1 MAFTLPKLPYAYDAL
16 QPYLSKETLEYH
28 HDKHH
33 KTYVETANE
42 LLKDSGLEGK
52 SLEQVVTLSHR
63 KNVALFNNA
72 AQHFNHVEYWKSMKP
87 GGGGKIPGSIEKAL
101 IESFGSIDKMKDELT
116 KAATGQFGSG
126 WAWLSLKDG
135 KISVVKTGNA
145 ENPLIQGAV
154 PLLAIDVWEHGYY
167 IDYRNKRPDYIKA
180 FMESL
185 VNWDYAAE
193 NYEKAQ
199 KRVHEPA

>member
-52 SLEQVVTLSHR
+52 SLEEVVRLSHG

-87 GGGGKIPGSIEKAL
+87 GGGGKIPGSFEKAL
-101 IESFGSIDKMKDELT
+101 VESFGSIDKMKAELS
-116 KAATGQFGSG
+116 KAAAGQFGSG
-126 WAWLSLKDG
+126 WAWLSVKGG

-145 ENPLIQGAV
+145 ENPLIEGAV

-193 NYEKAQ
+193 NYETAQ